1 MCWDAALACLPPL
14 QELWFQP
21 RQLSSCDCGM
31 PRLALQV
38 HSPSS
43 VLPFKCTP
51 LQVYSPSSVL
61 PFKCTPLQVYSPSS
75 VLPFKCTPLQVYSPP
90 PPSGCDG
97 CVSLHASPWTFL
109 AVFIE
114 VELSSPILLN
124 RFHKQQCH

>member
-38 HSPSS
+38 S
-43 VLPFKCTP
+43 LPFKCTP

-75 VLPFKCTPLQVYSPP
+75 VLPFKCTPLQVYSPSSVLPP